1 MLELYFD
8 SKTRGSLKQTIIK
21 SVLAGV
27 YVAFGSFF
35 FLTVR
40 ALPNLEVI
48 SALVFPL
55 GLILCVLAGGNLF
68 NIDCLAIGSKIPKF
82 GSYLALAYIFNCM
95 GALLAAYLIFLAGVE
110 PEGAITLAANKNDLP
125 LFLAFWRGIICNI
138 LIGVAAIVAFNT
150 TNTFGKIAIL
160 TLPLACFITPN
171 AFEGSVSGMFFLSY
185 GLLLGANM
193 AIWDVAAT
201 IALTALGNIVGG
213 FIIGYIYLNVL
224 KEDGLD

>member
-40 ALPNLEVI
+40 ALPNSEVI

-160 TLPLACFITPN
+160 TLPLACFITPMPSRV
-171 AFEGSVSGMFFLSY
+171 ASPVYSSFPMVCFWGLTWLFGMWRLPLHLPLSAM
-185 GLLLGANM
+185 LL
-193 AIWDVAAT
+193 V
-201 IALTALGNIVGG
+201 
-213 FIIGYIYLNVL
+213 VL
-224 KEDGLD
+224 

>member
-1 MLELYFD
+1 MLELYFKTK
-8 SKTRGSLKQTIIK
+8 SKGPLKQTIIK
-21 SVLAGV
+21 SILAGV

-40 ALPNLEVI
+40 ALPNSEVI

-68 NIDCLAIGSKIPKF
+68 SIDCLAIGSKIPKF
-82 GSYLALAYIFNCM
+82 GGYLALIYIFNCV
-95 GALLAAYLIFLAGVE
+95 GALLTAYLIFLAGVE
-110 PEGAITLAANKNDLP
+110 PEGAITIAVNKNDLP
-125 LFLAFWRGIICNI
+125 LLLTFWRGIIYNI
-138 LIGVAAIVAFNT
+138 LIGVAVIVAFNT
-150 TNTFGKIAIL
+150 NNTFGKIAIL
-160 TLPLACFITPN
+160 TLPLACVITPN

-201 IALTALGNIVGG
+201 IVLTVLGNIIGG

-224 KEDGLD
+224 KEDGID